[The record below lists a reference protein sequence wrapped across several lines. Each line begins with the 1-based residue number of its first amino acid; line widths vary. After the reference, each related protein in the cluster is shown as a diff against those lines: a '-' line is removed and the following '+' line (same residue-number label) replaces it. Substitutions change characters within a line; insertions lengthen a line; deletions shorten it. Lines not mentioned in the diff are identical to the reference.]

1 MVPPDATDPAQGDG
15 PAQPLTDAAWPPHPD
30 APVLDAVLAA
40 WRTSVFSPAR
50 FYPALG
56 RRQTILPDL
65 LYYLA
70 LGVVVA
76 GIGLFWDAVLPRAGL
91 PGRLG
96 EAIGRG
102 TELSPLTGFLLS
114 PLVLLVALFIAA
126 VAVHAVLFVL
136 GGAERGF
143 RTTVRVLCFA
153 YGPQL
158 FGVVPVAGVLVGG
171 VWTVVLAITG
181 LRLAHDTRAW
191 KASLAV
197 LVPLVSW
204 LLLITAA
211 ALMLLLGRLAP

>member
-1 MVPPDATDPAQGDG
+1 MLPPDPTDPALGDG
-15 PAQPLTDAAWPPHPD
+15 PAPPLNDAGWPPHPD
-30 APVLDAVLAA
+30 APVLDAVAAA
-40 WRTSVFSPAR
+40 WRMSVFFPAR

-56 RRQTILPDL
+56 HRRAILPDL

-76 GIGLFWDAVLPRAGL
+76 GIGLFWDAVLPRAAL
-91 PGRLG
+91 PGRWG
-96 EAIGRG
+96 DAIGRG
-102 TELSPLTGFLLS
+102 AELSPLTGFLLS
-114 PLVLLVALFIAA
+114 PLVLVIALVIAA
-126 VAVHAVLFVL
+126 VAVHAVLYVL

-171 VWTVVLAITG
+171 VWTVVLAIAG

-191 KASLAV
+191 KAALAV
-197 LVPLVSW
+197 LVPLLFW

-211 ALMLLLGRLAP
+211 ALVVLLGRLAP